1 MICGIVAITYEVE
14 RLKECHLIDWK
25 ETARINGGEVIELS
39 GETENKGL
47 RFKIIQNKEGED
59 YAIIRGSLHKEAH
72 GVNFTRFTYGDLC
85 KVIHAMSLLYGI
97 NPHTTVLRSFEIQI
111 NLFLMFPV
119 SGIIDRCLIHKKVP
133 FSHFSK
139 TDIHFG
145 KIAVHDRYSVKFYD
159 KGAGIN
165 KNILRYGVAILKM
178 EQLKK
183 YGIKTLYDLLD
194 SSKVVLL
201 IQELLIAA
209 KDVVFWDENAN
220 TINLNLRDLKRWYQL
235 GRISYWENINH
246 KKAEKARKS
255 LKRLSNKLNLSDY
268 NTRLEN
274 WIKYEWIQLF
284 TSSELKAIEPILK
297 MEHLAKGTNAHL
309 YKGCKRPPNK
319 CSIDSGDVKTIIQV
333 DNRNRLTSKPVNEVR
348 FCASCGRD
356 ISMQRK
362 GSKYCSA
369 KFIGEEKA
377 KRCRNKARDRRK
389 TKE

>member
-1 MICGIVAITYEVE
+1 MICGIVAITNEVE
-14 RLKECHLIDWK
+14 LLKKCNLIDWK
-25 ETARINGGEVIELS
+25 ETARINGGEIIELS

-47 RFKIIQNKEGED
+47 RFKIIQNKEGEE

-72 GVNFTRFTYGDLC
+72 GVNSTRFTFHDLC
-85 KVIHAMSLLYGI
+85 KVIHTMKLQYGI
-97 NPHTTVLRSFEIQI
+97 NPHTTFLRSFEIQI

-145 KIAVHDRYSVKFYD
+145 KIAVHDRYALKFYD
-159 KGAGIN
+159 KGVEIN
-165 KNILRYGVAILKM
+165 KNVLRYGIAVLKM
-178 EQLKK
+178 EQLKE
-183 YGIKTLYDLLD
+183 YSIKTLTDLLD

-201 IQELLIAA
+201 VQELLMAA
-209 KDVVFWDENAN
+209 KDVIFWDENAN
-220 TINLNLRDLKRWYQL
+220 TVNLNIRDLERWYQL
-235 GRISYWENINH
+235 GKTSYWENVNH

-268 NTRLEN
+268 NTHLEK
-274 WIKYEWIQLF
+274 WIKYEWKQLF

-319 CSIDSGDVKTIIQV
+319 CSIASGDVKTIIQV
-333 DNRNRLTSKPVNEVR
+333 DNINTLTREPVNEVR

-362 GSKYCSA
+362 GSTYCSA
-369 KFIGEEKA
+369 KFVGEEKA
-377 KRCRNKARDRRK
+377 KWCRNKARNRK
-389 TKE
+389 IIQ